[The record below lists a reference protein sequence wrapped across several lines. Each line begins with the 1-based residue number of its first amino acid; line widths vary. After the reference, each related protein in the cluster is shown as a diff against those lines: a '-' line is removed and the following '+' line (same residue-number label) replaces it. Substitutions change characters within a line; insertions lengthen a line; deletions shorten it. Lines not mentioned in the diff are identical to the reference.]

1 MLSEVWRSRVKWLA
15 VPSVLSLV
23 AMAPGA
29 VIAQVARVEVIPFQ
43 TTTLT
48 DQEFLVGQKE
58 GVPATIAGEL
68 RIPTPGTAR
77 LPAIVLIH
85 GSGGIGSSVED
96 WVPLLNGAGVATFVI
111 DSFTGRGLVDVRNDQ
126 SQLGR
131 LAGVVDAYQ
140 ALGVLAKHPR
150 IDPRRIAVMGFSRG
164 GQAALYASLKRF
176 QRMHGPAG
184 AAFAAYLPFYADCT
198 TAYVDDADVGD
209 GPIRMFHGTAD
220 DWNPVAPCRVYVER
234 LRKAGKD
241 VVLTEYPGA
250 SHVFDGAALKAPVKL
265 GQAQTTRHCQL
276 REAEGGRIIDDRT
289 GRTFTFEDQCVER
302 GVTVAHDPKA
312 LEQAR
317 KAVLEIVA
325 SLASVR

>member
-1 MLSEVWRSRVKWLA
+1 MLIHVWPLRVRWLLL
-15 VPSVLSLV
+15 PTLLSLAAV
-23 AMAPGA
+23 APAM
-29 VIAQVARVEVIPFQ
+29 VLAQIARVEVIPFQ

-58 GVPATIAGEL
+58 GKPATIAGEL

-111 DSFTGRGLVDVRNDQ
+111 DSFAGRGLADVRNDQ

-131 LAGVVDAYQ
+131 LAGVVDAFR

-164 GQAALYASLKRF
+164 GQAALYSSVKRF

-184 AAFAAYLPFYADCT
+184 VAFAAYLPFYADCM
-198 TAYVDDADVGD
+198 TAYVDDADVAD

-220 DWNPVAPCRVYVER
+220 DWDPVAPCRVYVER

-241 VVLTEYPGA
+241 VILTEYLGA

-276 REAEGGRIIDDRT
+276 QEAEGGRIINGKT
-289 GRTFTFEDQCVER
+289 GQTFTYEDPCVER
-302 GVTVAHDPKA
+302 GVTIAHDPKA

-317 KAVLEIVA
+317 KAVLEIIA
-325 SLASVR
+325 SLATSK